1 MTPKH
6 TLNPQ
11 DDQDLSDVQ
20 RVNRY
25 PKGNLF
31 TRLFRVELRA
41 EAVVNLDDVIGEI
54 DPRIY
59 GHFIG
64 DPAIFGLAGRDQ
76 DAAVEE
82 LFKAL
87 NSPVCRYRVGVVG
100 SEADGIALDAFLAFC
115 EKAGAKPY
123 LTLDPETMAAEDAAR
138 WVGQCRV
145 PLWELEGPEDGS
157 SAAGYVQSIR
167 PFITAM
173 RAVNPAIQLVAAGK
187 MPLPGDPQDAEDW
200 NRTVLAGVGSQI
212 DYLSFSVY
220 HPDETGRLESVD
232 PETWHHSLLSAPH
245 GVEEAIQRMA
255 ELNREVVPDRQIGL
269 VLDGFNVRP
278 PTNGGSPTGT
288 LQEALYVAGMLNV
301 FQRQCEVLKVAC
313 LAQGAEE
320 PPMIVK
326 PEGHPAF
333 PTPLYFPYLLYQT
346 MESQLLS
353 PAYWS
358 PVFQAKAL
366 GENIRERNQVPYLD
380 ITATRSVDG
389 QRVVLGITNRSPLRQ
404 AKVMINL
411 KGEGNR
417 KFRVTAAQLMEGPD
431 ALASN
436 TVDAPERVSVRPIRS
451 PRLRFAWLD
460 LDLPPASLM
469 VVELERKA

>member
-1 MTPKH
+1 MTSKR

-11 DDQDLSDVQ
+11 DDQGLSDVQ
-20 RVNRY
+20 RVNQY

-59 GHFIG
+59 GYF
-64 DPAIFGLAGRDQ
+64 LA
-76 DAAVEE
+76 DAEVTD

-87 NSPVCRYRVGVVG
+87 HPSLCRYQVG
-100 SEADGIALDAFLAFC
+100 SDANRADLDGFLAFC
-115 EKAGAKPY
+115 EKVGAEPY
-123 LTLDPETMAAEDAAR
+123 LTLAPEAMTAEDAAR
-138 WVGQCRV
+138 WVTQWHVKVLG
-145 PLWELEGPEDGS
+145 LEGTREYS
-157 SAAGYVQSIR
+157 SAEAYVQAIQ

-173 RAVNPAIQLVAAGK
+173 RAVNPAIQLVVAGK

-200 NRTVLAGVGSQI
+200 NRTVLAGVGEQI
-212 DYLSFSVY
+212 DFLSFSVF
-220 HPDETGRLESVD
+220 HPDDAGRLDAAD

-245 GVEEAIQRMA
+245 GVEEAVQRMA
-255 ELNREVVPDRQIGL
+255 ELIREMVPGREIGL

-278 PTNGGSPTGT
+278 PTTGGNPIGT

-301 FQRQCEVLKVAC
+301 FQRQCETLKVAC
-313 LAQGAEE
+313 LAQGEE
-320 PPMIVK
+320 TSPMIVK
-326 PEGHPAF
+326 PEGQPAF
-333 PTPLYFPYLLYQT
+333 PTPLYYPYLLYRN
-346 MESQLLS
+346 METQLLS
-353 PAYWS
+353 LAYWS

-366 GENIRERNQVPYLD
+366 GGNISERNQVPYLD
-380 ITATRSVDG
+380 ITATRSTDG

-411 KGEGNR
+411 KGEDNR
-417 KFRVTAAQLMEGPD
+417 KFRVVEARLMEGPD
-431 ALASN
+431 ALVAN

-469 VVELERKA
+469 VVELKKKG